1 MAYRSMAICG
11 ALLGV
16 FVGCQ
21 STTSRPTQGAPQ
33 GSLVSPPAAS
43 ASVPASGTLSL
54 PTGCDE
60 PNWASSS
67 THDPSGHP
75 TAVLRHP
82 SAWQVV
88 TSEPGRIQLMPPTQ
102 DFQVL
107 ASTVK
112 GSTQTDGQVQQLD
125 QASVGQLPIL
135 SPWRKVETAPTFRV
149 FTVTRKT
156 PQTNIEL
163 RYYAGVGGL
172 VVLSIESPGPLKPD
186 AARQWQSLV
195 RCLNLSFQ

>member
-1 MAYRSMAICG
+1 MAFRSTGICG
-11 ALLGV
+11 VLLGV

-21 STTSRPTQGAPQ
+21 ATTGRPTPNATQ
-33 GSLVSPPAAS
+33 GSQASSPLAS
-43 ASVPASGTLSL
+43 AGVPAPGTLPL

-67 THDPSGHP
+67 TSDPSGHP
-75 TAVLRHP
+75 TALLRHP

-88 TSEPGRIQLMPPTQ
+88 TLEPGHIQLMPPAQ

-107 ASTVK
+107 ATTLK
-112 GSTQTDGQVQQLD
+112 GPTQTDDQVQQLD

-135 SPWRKVETAPTFRV
+135 SPWRRVETAPTFRV

-172 VVLSIESPGPLKPD
+172 VVLSVESPGPLKPD
-186 AARQWQSLV
+186 AARQWQSFL
-195 RCLNLSFQ
+195 RCLNMSFQ